1 MKVNDIVA
9 VSTMNGTKFGRVVTK
24 DKKRATINVGG
35 NIITAEIWAVMFFF
49 NKANDCIYAS
59 RPTSCWGYQ
68 LLTALSGV
76 WLLLTL
82 VLPPLLIMHYLD
94 KK

>member
-35 NIITAEIWAVMFFF
+35 NIITAEIRHVT
-49 NKANDCIYAS
+49 KVHEKK
-59 RPTSCWGYQ
+59 
-68 LLTALSGV
+68 LLKK
-76 WLLLTL
+76 
-82 VLPPLLIMHYLD
+82 LD
-94 KK
+94 KTL